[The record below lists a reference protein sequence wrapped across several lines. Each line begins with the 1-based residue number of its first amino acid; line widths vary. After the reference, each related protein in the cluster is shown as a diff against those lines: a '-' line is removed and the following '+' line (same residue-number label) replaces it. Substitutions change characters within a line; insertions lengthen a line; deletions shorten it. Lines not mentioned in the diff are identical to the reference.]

1 MSSKDAQPPMDPSS
15 APTSAPQS
23 GGEPLPAEP
32 PLRRRRR
39 PLEWLRSELAI
50 AGGSESDRW
59 SHRRGEPRTFAFL
72 WAMFLMFAALVALGV
87 VLTGGIVSLD
97 AYQPLSRGLVV
108 TIAVGVLVFWPLL
121 RLSQDVPEEGSIR
134 ATLKDLFIVLVP
146 VQAVIWPQ
154 MFLARWSVETVLA
167 MSLALTAWTLVIG
180 AVLVLALRRRA
191 TLRTAWMLLC
201 VTLAIGGL
209 VIGIATGAS
218 SMDPL
223 RPREP
228 RAAPAIVLAS
238 GVGLVSDISADRSWS
253 GAWALTM
260 PAHWAAIKA
269 TFGASA
275 ALWIAAFVLGG
286 RRTVWPSHDVGYG
299 ESGLDSSVPI
309 DGDGAVGMVGAVG
322 DCVTT
327 GDGDAV
333 RAPAAGMAV
342 ESKPDD
348 LKQDRID

>member
-1 MSSKDAQPPMDPSS
+1 MSLEDSQPPIEPAGAPPPVSEDP
-15 APTSAPQS
+15 P
-23 GGEPLPAEP
+23 
-32 PLRRRRR
+32 RRRHRR

-50 AGGSESDRW
+50 AGGSEADRW

-108 TIAVGVLVFWPLL
+108 TISVGVLIFWPLL
-121 RLSQDVPEEGSIR
+121 RLSQDVPHEGSLLAI
-134 ATLKDLFIVLVP
+134 AKDLFIVLVP
-146 VQAVIWPQ
+146 VQAVVWPQ

-167 MSLALTAWTLVIG
+167 MSLALTAWTLVTG
-180 AVLVLALRRRA
+180 AVLVLALRRRG
-191 TLRTAWMLLC
+191 TVRTGWMMLC
-201 VTLAIGGL
+201 IALAIGGL
-209 VIGIATGAS
+209 VIGIASGMS
-218 SMDPL
+218 DMDPL

-260 PAHWAAIKA
+260 PAHWVAIKA
-269 TFGASA
+269 TFGVSA
-275 ALWIAAFVLGG
+275 GLWIAALLFGG
-286 RRTVWPSHDVGYG
+286 RRSVWPSDDGGSG
-299 ESGLDSSVPI
+299 ESGLDSPVPTPPYESAEP
-309 DGDGAVGMVGAVG
+309 DAAAVGMVGKVG
-322 DCVTT
+322 DRVTI

-342 ESKPDD
+342 ET
-348 LKQDRID
+348 KQDRID